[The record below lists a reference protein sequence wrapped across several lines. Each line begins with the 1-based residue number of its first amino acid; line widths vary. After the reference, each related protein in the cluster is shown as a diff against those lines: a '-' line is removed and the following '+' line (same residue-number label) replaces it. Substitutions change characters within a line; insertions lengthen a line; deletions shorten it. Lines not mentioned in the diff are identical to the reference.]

1 MAPLRHAD
9 AVRACS
15 ESVSALHAC
24 KQSVGLLP
32 NQCYPPT
39 SYSGQCDANEVALK
53 QCMAYAADPEA
64 AQVLYDPTPRSRDAR
79 NLANQKIQRKLA
91 RNHVPC
97 HQ

>member
-1 MAPLRHAD
+1 
-9 AVRACS
+9 
-15 ESVSALHAC
+15 
-24 KQSVGLLP
+24 
-32 NQCYPPT
+32 
-39 SYSGQCDANEVALK
+39 
-53 QCMAYAADPEA
+53 MAYAADPEA